1 MGKKS
6 NSKSTSE
13 NSFKLNVLKIFANE
27 PYNSFNY
34 KQIASKMKL
43 GDKKSKEN
51 IVSVIYELVDS
62 KAILQERRGKYKLNP
77 IYLTQNISGSKYI
90 TGRVDMKQTGK
101 AYIIQEKDA
110 EDIYIAPNNTNHA
123 LNGDLVKVMLFP
135 LRKGRKPEGQIVEII
150 ERANKQ
156 FVGIVQVS
164 KKFAFLVPDNVNIT
178 VDLFIPLESLNG
190 ARNGDKAIA
199 RITDWPERSKNP
211 FGEIVQVLGKPGDN
225 DVEMQSI
232 LAELDFPLSFPENVE
247 KEAQNISEIIPES
260 ELKKRRDF
268 RNITTFTIDPED
280 AKDFDDALS
289 IRSLENGNWEVGVHI
304 ADVSYYVKKNSLID
318 KEAFE
323 RGTSVYLV
331 DRVIPMLPEKLS
343 NELCSLKP
351 REDKLCFSAVFE
363 MDKNANIKNEWFG
376 KTVINSKYRLNYDE
390 AQEIIEGK
398 PHPLSNDI
406 LTLHYLAQKLKEQ
419 RFKNGSINF
428 KSTEVK
434 FKLDEKGKPLSVYIK
449 ETKDS
454 NRLIEDFM
462 LLANKKVASL
472 IGNIKDNEKRKT
484 FIYRVHDE
492 PNPEKLNT
500 FVEFLGKLGYKM
512 KIGSRKNLASSFN
525 NLFEKIEGKGEE
537 NMIETIAIRTMT
549 KAYYSTD
556 NIGHYGLAF
565 PFYTHFTSP
574 IRRYPDL
581 MVHRLLE
588 MYLKDKPS
596 VNKEEYEKMCEH
608 CSKMEKKA
616 ADAERSSVK
625 YKQAEYLLDK
635 IGQTFYGLIS
645 GVSKWGIY
653 VELEESKCEGMVS
666 IKSMADDFY
675 YLDEDNYQVI
685 GHQFGHK
692 YKLGDRVKIK
702 IIRVDLSKKQ
712 MDFELVE
719 NN

>member
-1 MGKKS
+1 MGIKNKKNTTS
-6 NSKSTSE
+6 DNSLKS
-13 NSFKLNVLKIFANE
+13 KVLKVFVDE
-27 PYNSFNY
+27 PFDSLNY
-34 KQIASKMKL
+34 KQVASRLKL
-43 GDKKSKEN
+43 SDKKSKEN
-51 IVSVIYELVDS
+51 IVDIIHDLVDS
-62 KAILQERRGKYKLNP
+62 KAILQERRGKYRLNSVF
-77 IYLTQNISGSKYI
+77 LSHNISGSKYI

-101 AYIIQEKDA
+101 AYIIQDKDI

-123 LNGDLVKVMLFP
+123 LNGDLVKVLLFP
-135 LRKGRKPEGQIVEII
+135 LRKGRKPEGQVIEII

-156 FVGIVQVS
+156 FIGIVQVS
-164 KKFAFLVPDNVNIT
+164 KKFAFLIPDNVNIT
-178 VDLFIPLESLNG
+178 VDLFIPLDSLNG
-190 ARNGDKAIA
+190 AKNGDKAIA

-211 FGEIVQVLGKPGDN
+211 FGEIVQVLGKPGNN

-232 LAELDFPLSFPENVE
+232 LAEFGFPLSFPKNVE
-247 KEAQNISEIIPES
+247 NEVEKISEIIAES

-289 IRSLENGNWEVGVHI
+289 IKGMDNGNWEVGVHI
-304 ADVSYYVKKNSLID
+304 ADVSYYVKKDSLID

-343 NELCSLKP
+343 NNLCSLRP
-351 REDKLCFSAVFE
+351 NEDKLCFSAVFE
-363 MDKNANIKNEWFG
+363 MDNEANIKDEWFG
-376 KTVINSKYRLNYDE
+376 KTIINSDYRLNYDE
-390 AQEIIEGK
+390 AQKIIEGK
-398 PHPLSNDI
+398 SHPLSSYM
-406 LTLHYLAQKLKEQ
+406 LVLHRLAQKLKEQ
-419 RFKNGSINF
+419 RFKNGAINF

-434 FKLDEKGKPLSVYIK
+434 FRLDENGKPLSVYLK
-449 ETKDS
+449 EIKDS

-472 IGNIKDNEKRKT
+472 IGKIKEEDRKKT
-484 FIYRVHDE
+484 FVYRVHDE

-500 FVEFLGKLGYKM
+500 FIQFLGKLGYKM
-512 KIGSRKNLASSFN
+512 KIGSRKNLADSFN
-525 NLFEKIEGKGEE
+525 HLFEKIEGKGEE

-565 PFYTHFTSP
+565 PYYTHFTSP

-588 MYLKDKPS
+588 MYLKGKTSP
-596 VNKEEYEKMCEH
+596 NKEEYEKMCEH
-608 CSKMEKKA
+608 CSEMEKKA

-635 IGQTFYGLIS
+635 IGLTFYGLIS

-685 GHQFGHK
+685 GHQYGHK

-702 IIRVDLSKKQ
+702 IVRVDLSKKQ

-719 NN
+719 NK

>member
-1 MGKKS
+1 MGIKKNNK
-6 NSKSTSE
+6 NSITDKSLKS
-13 NSFKLNVLKIFANE
+13 KVLKAFAEE
-27 PYNSFNY
+27 PFASFNY
-34 KQIASKMKL
+34 KQIASKLKL
-43 GDKKSKEN
+43 NDNRSKEN
-51 IVSVIYELVDS
+51 IVSIIYELLES
-62 KAILQERRGKYKLNP
+62 KAIKQERRGKYRINP
-77 IYLTQNISGSKYI
+77 LYASQNITGSKYI
-90 TGRVDMKQTGK
+90 TGKVDMKQTGK
-101 AYIIQEKDA
+101 AYIMQDKDS
-110 EDIYIAPNNTNHA
+110 EDIFIAPNNTNHA
-123 LNGDLVKVMLFP
+123 LNGDLVKVLLFP

-156 FVGIVQVS
+156 FIGIVQVS

-178 VDLFIPLESLNG
+178 VDLFIPLDSLNG
-190 ARNGDKAIA
+190 AKNGDKAIA
-199 RITDWPERSKNP
+199 RITDWPEYSKNP
-211 FGEIVQVLGKPGDN
+211 FGEVIQVLGKPGNN

-232 LAELDFPLSFPENVE
+232 LAENGFPLSFPKNVE
-247 KEAQNISEIIPES
+247 KEVEKISETIPES
-260 ELKKRRDF
+260 EIKKRRDF
-268 RNITTFTIDPED
+268 RDVLTFTIDPED

-289 IRSLENGNWEVGVHI
+289 IRTLDNGHWEVGVHI

-343 NELCSLKP
+343 NNLCSLKP
-351 REDKLCFSAVFE
+351 NEDKLCFSAVFE
-363 MDKNANIKNEWFG
+363 MDKDANIKNEWFG
-376 KTVINSKYRLNYDE
+376 KTIINSNYRLNYDQ
-390 AQEIIEGK
+390 AQNIIEGEK
-398 PHPLSNDI
+398 HPLSKEMLI
-406 LTLHYLAQKLKEQ
+406 LHSLAQKLKEE
-419 RFKNGSINF
+419 RFKNGAINF

-434 FKLDEKGKPLSVYIK
+434 FKLDENSKPISVYIK

-472 IGNIKDNEKRKT
+472 IGKIKEDEKQKT
-484 FIYRVHDE
+484 FVYRVHDE

-500 FVEFLGKLGYKM
+500 FIEFLGKLGYKM
-512 KIGSRKNLASSFN
+512 KIGTRKNIASSFN
-525 NLFEKIEGKGEE
+525 SLFEKIEGKGEE

-565 PFYTHFTSP
+565 SYYTHFTSP

-588 MYLKDKPS
+588 MYLKGKQS

-608 CSKMEKKA
+608 CSEMEKKA
-616 ADAERSSVK
+616 ADAERASVK
-625 YKQAEYLLDK
+625 YKQAEYLLEK
-635 IGQTFYGLIS
+635 IGQSFFGLIS

-653 VELEESKCEGMVS
+653 VQLDESKCEGMVS

-685 GHQFGHK
+685 GHQFGRK
-692 YKLGDRVKIK
+692 YKLGDKVKIK
-702 IIRVDLSKKQ
+702 IVRVDLSKKQ
-712 MDFELVE
+712 MDFELIE
-719 NN
+719 K